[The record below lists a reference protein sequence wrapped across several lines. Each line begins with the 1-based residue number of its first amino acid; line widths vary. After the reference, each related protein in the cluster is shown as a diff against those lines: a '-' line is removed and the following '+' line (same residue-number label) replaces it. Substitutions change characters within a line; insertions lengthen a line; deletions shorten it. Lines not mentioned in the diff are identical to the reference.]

1 MSTNSPNSGAPKAD
15 FSGVTS
21 SVSSTEQIVS
31 QSSATPPPAPAAAT
45 HTVAKGDTLSA
56 IAKKHL
62 GNANAWREIF
72 ELNRDI
78 LKDPDKIQPGQAL
91 KLPARQS

>member
-21 SVSSTEQIVS
+21 SVDSTAEVVS
-31 QSSATPPPAPAAAT
+31 QTAATPPPPTT

-56 IAKKHL
+56 IAKHHL

-78 LKDPDKIQPGQAL
+78 LKDPDKIQPGQVL